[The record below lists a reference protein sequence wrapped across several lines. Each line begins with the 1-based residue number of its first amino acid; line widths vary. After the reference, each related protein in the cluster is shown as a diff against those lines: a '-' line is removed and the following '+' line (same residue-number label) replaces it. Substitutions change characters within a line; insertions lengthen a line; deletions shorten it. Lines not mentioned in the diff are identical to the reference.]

1 MPATTAANRVP
12 IPLRERRR
20 DWFFIVAFA
29 FFAATSLITDTINT
43 VGPPRRES
51 WYTVERLL
59 LENGNERLVIEN
71 PRFVQI
77 TVGFVSAILFGIFY
91 LVLIYAFA
99 RGREWIRLPAVFYA
113 GMVVMGTGVYLAV
126 GILGD
131 APLFQR
137 VCGPGTTFDYK
148 FVNAALSVA
157 YNLPYPLVGLL
168 LVARMWR
175 DHPFT
180 RRAEA

>member
-1 MPATTAANRVP
+1 M
-12 IPLRERRR
+12 
-20 DWFFIVAFA
+20 
-29 FFAATSLITDTINT
+29 TSLVVDTINT
-43 VGPPRRES
+43 IGPPRRDS
-51 WYTVERLL
+51 WYVVEQFLF
-59 LENGNERLVIEN
+59 EDGNERLVLEN

-99 RGREWIRLPAVFYA
+99 RGRDWIRLPAVFYA

-131 APLFQR
+131 AALFQR

-148 FVNAALSVA
+148 FANPVLSLA
-157 YNLPYPLVGLL
+157 YNLPYPLVALL

-180 RRAEA
+180 LRASQ